1 MTRLVLDTNVLL
13 LFIVG
18 NLVGKSRIRT
28 TRRLEIY
35 ESNHLTILNNFAS
48 QFKKHVSTPNILTEA
63 SNLIGSGDQQLCD
76 GGAQALEDYV
86 KVLDEIYEPSKKLL
100 SPPFFRSLGLADASL
115 IHLAK
120 KGDCVVTVDGQLY
133 GMMVGHG
140 IKVVNFLHHVA
151 FTE

>member
-1 MTRLVLDTNVLL
+1 MI

-28 TRRLEIY
+28 TRRLESY
-35 ESNHLTILNNFAS
+35 ESDHLTILNNFAS

-63 SNLIGSGDQQLCD
+63 SNLIGSGAQQLCD

-100 SPPFFRSLGLADASL
+100 SPPFFQSLGLADASL

-120 KGDCVVTVDGQLY
+120 KGDCVVTVDGRLY
-133 GMMVGHG
+133 GMMAGHG
-140 IKVVNFLHHVA
+140 IKVTNFWHHIK
-151 FTE
+151 FTQ